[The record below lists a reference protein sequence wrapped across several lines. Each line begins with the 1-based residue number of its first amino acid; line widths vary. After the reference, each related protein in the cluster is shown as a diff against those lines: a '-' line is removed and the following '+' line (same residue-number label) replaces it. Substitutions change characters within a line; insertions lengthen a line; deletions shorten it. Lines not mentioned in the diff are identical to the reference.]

1 MNIDKTLRDFTT
13 FLSVD
18 RGLSAL
24 SVEAYL
30 NDINVF
36 ISFLK
41 EKSLSD
47 IVETDIIDFI
57 KERRDVNKDRD
68 TTLVRRLSSIQ
79 AFIRFLNQSGELKSN
94 PMEMLDRPK
103 VGVRLPKAEIRQNIE
118 LLLQSPYKTIED
130 KKKRGNL
137 TESKQLKLLR
147 DATMLELAYSSGLR
161 ASEIVNLR
169 VGDVDLNGL
178 YVRARGKG
186 ERERTIPIG
195 EVARKKLE
203 EYLAVRKE
211 YTKDSP
217 LFEGKMGK
225 PISRNWFWYM
235 VKYYA
240 RKVGIPSDISPHV
253 IRHSFAT
260 HLLEGGADIKMVQ
273 TLLGHKMLST
283 TQIYTK
289 ITGQHLKEVIEK
301 HPGS

>member
-1 MNIDKTLRDFTT
+1 LDIQKTLRDFSTY
-13 FLSVD
+13 LSVD
-18 RGLSAL
+18 RGLSML
-24 SVEAYL
+24 SIEAYL

-36 ISFLK
+36 TGSLK
-41 EKSLSD
+41 GKSLSEITESD
-47 IVETDIIDFI
+47 IVSFI
-57 KERRDVNKDRD
+57 KERRDVHKDKD

-79 AFIRFLNQSGELKSN
+79 AFVNFLNQSGELSGD

-103 VGVRLPKAEIRQNIE
+103 VTVKLPKAELRQNIE
-118 LLLQSPYKTIED
+118 LLLQSPYKLIEE
-130 KKKRGNL
+130 KKKKGNL
-137 TESKQLKLLR
+137 TPNKYVKLLR
-147 DATMLELAYSSGLR
+147 DAAMLELAYSSGLR

-169 VGDVDLNGL
+169 VGDIDLNGL

-186 ERERTIPIG
+186 GRERTIPIG
-195 EVARKKLE
+195 EVAKKKLE
-203 EYLAVRKE
+203 EYLDLRKGYSKE
-211 YTKDSP
+211 SP

-240 RKVGIPSDISPHV
+240 KRVGIPGDISPHV

-260 HLLEGGADIKMVQ
+260 HLLEGGADIKAVQ

-289 ITGQHLKEVIEK
+289 ITGQHMKEVIEK